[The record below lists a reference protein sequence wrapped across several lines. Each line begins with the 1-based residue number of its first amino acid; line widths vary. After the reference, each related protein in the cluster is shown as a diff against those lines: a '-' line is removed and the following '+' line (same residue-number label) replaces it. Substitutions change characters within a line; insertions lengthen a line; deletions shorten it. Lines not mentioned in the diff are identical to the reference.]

1 MENREGNTT
10 NRAPAEQAV
19 ATDKLKTKTKQ
30 KVTRPS
36 KAKKREGQVPE
47 QVDQSGRGITRS
59 GKKAPIFWDSDGV
72 DGGKSS
78 LRVVLEWMT
87 NPANY
92 NKWRGS
98 DRTSGKTKE
107 ALLPEIVAQLKAVC
121 IEHRDSPGVR
131 EKINSLEKQWRQAE
145 DFRLATGAGITDEK
159 SLRDAL
165 LKRCPYYY
173 DLHDVMMTL
182 TLFASTQSRHV

>member
-47 QVDQSGRGITRS
+47 QVDQSGRGMTRS
-59 GKKAPIFWDSDGV
+59 EKKAPIFWDSDGV
-72 DGGKSS
+72 DGC
-78 LRVVLEWMT
+78 
-87 NPANY
+87 
-92 NKWRGS
+92 

-107 ALLPEIVAQLKAVC
+107 ALLAEIVAQLKAVG

-131 EKINSLEKQWRQAE
+131 EKINP
-145 DFRLATGAGITDEK
+145 I
-159 SLRDAL
+159 
-165 LKRCPYYY
+165 
-173 DLHDVMMTL
+173 
-182 TLFASTQSRHV
+182 AS